1 MLDLGIVIV
10 NYRTCDL
17 LRECLQSIYESR
29 GDFSYQVCVVDNCSQ
44 DGSCTMVGEEFPQ
57 ARLIESAVNG
67 GYAYANNLGLRA
79 FGFAQTSDGEPS
91 ESTPRY
97 ALLLTTPMK

>member
-29 GDFSYQVCVVDNCSQ
+29 GDFSYHVCVVDNCSQ
-44 DGSCTMVGEEFPQ
+44 DGSCAMVSEEFPQ
-57 ARLIESAVNG
+57 VRLIESEVNG
-67 GYAYANNLGLRA
+67 GYAYANNLGLRD
-79 FGFAQTSDGEPS
+79 FGFAAGAGSAGTGRGQRLAPG
-91 ESTPRY
+91 
-97 ALLLTTPMK
+97 